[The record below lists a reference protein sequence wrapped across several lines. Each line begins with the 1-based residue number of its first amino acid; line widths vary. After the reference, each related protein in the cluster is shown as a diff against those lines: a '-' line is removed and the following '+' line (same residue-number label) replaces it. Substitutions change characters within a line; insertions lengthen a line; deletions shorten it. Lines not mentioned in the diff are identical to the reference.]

1 MQSCNMNWC
10 TFLMPELLLEIEDRM
25 DSEQPLFL
33 QFHRGDD
40 MLDKVK
46 GGYQSAITRDR
57 IDVLTSSVLTNSDTA
72 NNPLKYVLNVNPL
85 DYWKLIRNI
94 VRLSNDNQNSLFFI
108 SQDEPHAL
116 RMEIATTTLGH
127 RRMMFTQCVD
137 ENYSEILEEVYTE
150 KPDVVVSDMSL
161 EQAEETFLI
170 YQTHTRKS
178 LIWIQVPT
186 LRALKNDKMKS
197 QYESVL
203 KSVMAPYHLSKV
215 FINDTVRLYKITEF
229 LRKENG

>member
-1 MQSCNMNWC
+1 MKWC

-57 IDVLTSSVLTNSDTA
+57 IDILTSSVLTNSDTA

-116 RMEIATTTLGH
+116 RMEIATTTWGH

-137 ENYSEILEEVYTE
+137 ENYSEVFEEVNTE
-150 KPDVVVSDMSL
+150 KPDVVVSDMPL
-161 EQAEETFLI
+161 AQAEEAFLI
-170 YQTHTRKS
+170 YQTNTRKP

-186 LRALKNDKMKS
+186 LKVIQNNQMKN
-197 QYESVL
+197 QYTSVL
-203 KSVMAPYHLSKV
+203 KTVMAPYHLSKTFV
-215 FINDTVRLYKITEF
+215 NDTVKLYRITEF